1 MHDVQGKVAFI
12 TGGASGLGLALGR
25 VFGSAGASV
34 ALADVDA
41 RRLPG
46 AVDSLRALG
55 ITAIGLPLDVADRAG
70 FATAADAAERQLGP
84 VQLLFNNAGVGVMGR
99 LADARPADWDWQL
112 GVNLGGV
119 VNGLCTFLPRMRE
132 RGLEAHIVST
142 ASAAGL
148 IASENLGIYVAS
160 KMAVVGMMEV
170 LRAELAAEAIGVSV
184 ICPHLMRTRIH
195 EHAGLRPERYRSGS
209 VDAAAESQA
218 AAEVA
223 AATAVGMDP
232 LDVAAE
238 TLAAVRDNRLYV
250 IPYPELRGIIRS
262 RWAAIEAALPDT
274 EPDAARVRAEAPTLH
289 FAPYE
294 EALRQSSSRS
304 GKGSPIK
311 EEAR

>member
-1 MHDVQGKVAFI
+1 MHEVQGKVAFI

-25 VFGSAGASV
+25 VFGAAGASV

-55 ITAIGLPLDVADRAG
+55 ITCIGLPLDVADRAG
-70 FATAADAAERQLGP
+70 FTAAADTTERQLGP

-119 VNGLCTFLPRMRE
+119 VNGLCTLLPRMRE
-132 RGLEAHIVST
+132 RGHPAHIVST

-170 LRAELAAEAIGVSV
+170 LRAELAPEAIGVSV
-184 ICPHLMRTRIH
+184 ICPHLMHTRIH
-195 EHAGLRPERYRSGS
+195 EHASLRPERYRTG
-209 VDAAAESQA
+209 VADAAAEAQA
-218 AAEVA
+218 AAELSAVTA
-223 AATAVGMDP
+223 AGMDP
-232 LDVAAE
+232 MDVAAE
-238 TLAAVRDNRLYV
+238 TLSAVRDNRLYV

-262 RWAAIEAALPDT
+262 RWSAIEAALPDT
-274 EPDAARVRAEAPTLH
+274 EPDPARVRAEAPTLR
-289 FAPYE
+289 FEPYE
-294 EALRQSSSRS
+294 EALRQSLAR
-304 GKGSPIK
+304 GSAR
-311 EEAR
+311 EEAT